1 MTKII
6 LNKEGQIPLPE
17 NFCDQHPLEPGTEM
31 FLEATEHG
39 LSLYFVRPDVRRAYI
54 EVTSRCNLSC
64 AMCVRQSWLDP
75 QGRMSARTFQAVLH
89 GLQGFPELKQVYF
102 GGFGEPLL
110 HPDLVNMV
118 AQVHALGL
126 GVTISTNGLL
136 LNRKRAEAL
145 FKAGVD
151 ALVISLDSMHVQA
164 YHNKPG
170 SNGRDQVLENIQGVH
185 QLIRDA
191 GWRLPALGL
200 EYVLTRSNQAD
211 LYQLPDLAR
220 QVGAAFIIVT
230 NLLPHTPELAGE
242 IVYDRD
248 EPLRLGGGW
257 GINRAGW
264 IAWGTP
270 RLPRMKWGAARQCR
284 FVHESSLVI
293 GWDGAVS
300 PCYALMHSYHCY
312 IYGRHKQVGRY
323 VLGSVNERSLAE
335 IWTSEEYVNFRTK
348 VHDFRFPSCVD
359 CGMDCTYAQENS
371 DCWGNDPSCADCLW
385 AQDILQC
392 P

>member
-6 LNKEGQIPLPE
+6 LDKEGQIPLPE
-17 NFCDQHPLEPGTEM
+17 SFRSQHTLEPGTEM
-31 FLEATEHG
+31 LLEASERG
-39 LSLYFVRPDVRRAYI
+39 LLLHYVRPDVQRAYI
-54 EVTSRCNLSC
+54 EVTSRCNLNC
-64 AMCVRQSWLDP
+64 AMCVRQSWRDR
-75 QGRMSARTFQAVLH
+75 QGRMSADTFQAILK
-89 GLQGFPELKQVYF
+89 GLQAFPELKQVYF

-118 AQVHALGL
+118 AQVHALGV
-126 GVTISTNGLL
+126 GVTITTNGLL
-136 LNRKRAEAL
+136 LNRSRAEAL
-145 FKAGVD
+145 FRAGVD
-151 ALVISLDSMHVQA
+151 TLVVSLDSMHVQA
-164 YHNKPG
+164 YRNTRG
-170 SNGRDQVLENIQGVH
+170 SNGRLRVLENIQGVH

-200 EYVLTRSNQAD
+200 EYVLTRSNQAE

-220 QVGAAFIIVT
+220 QVGASFIIVT
-230 NLLPHTPELAGE
+230 NLLPHTRELAGE
-242 IVYDRD
+242 IVYDQD
-248 EPLRLGGGW
+248 QPLRLGGGW

-284 FVHESSLVI
+284 FVHESSIVI
-293 GWDGAVS
+293 GWDGMVS
-300 PCYALMHSYHCY
+300 PCYALMHSYLYY
-312 IYGRHKQVGRY
+312 IYGRRKEVKRY

-335 IWTSEEYVNFRTK
+335 IWTSEEDVNFRAK